1 MLIIDGKEYKI
12 NEEVAYVGKHIC
24 NNVKGYN
31 INFEISFND
40 GEDKGYLY
48 LNVGFE
54 KEKDI
59 NLFLNKKFTGF
70 NFGEYPFMFLE
81 VCHTKKYL
89 DSEIESEITVEIK
102 DLTDEKIG
110 VSINVDDDLIKIKY
124 EENMKLIERLKCQI
138 VVKYKQITL
147 VYLMIL
153 KIL

>member
-12 NEEVAYVGKHIC
+12 NEEVAYVGEHTC
-24 NNVKGYN
+24 NNVNGYN

-48 LNVGFE
+48 LNTGFE

-59 NLFLNKKFTGF
+59 NLFLNKKFAGL

-81 VCHTKKYL
+81 VCDTKKYL
-89 DSEIESEITVEIK
+89 DTEIESEITAQIK
-102 DLTDEKIG
+102 DLTDEKIE

-124 EENMKLIERLKCQI
+124 EGNMKLIERLKC
-138 VVKYKQITL
+138 
-147 VYLMIL
+147 
-153 KIL
+153 